1 MLSQKLG
8 ISLKFRLLLCTGA
21 AFCALTAP
29 AWAQS
34 APEQVVVYGTLASD
48 TGLSPAKVP
57 ATVNSLSAADITAAH
72 GATVLDSLGTQ
83 VPGVSLSDSQ
93 GNSMFQDVRF
103 HGFEASPLQ
112 GTAQGIAVYQ
122 NGIRL
127 NEAFGDTVNWDAI
140 PQAAIARMDTW
151 SNNPVFG
158 LNALGGAINVIMKNG
173 FTAAGAQASLQGG
186 SYGHGMASAEF
197 GEDDGD
203 FSFYGAAEGVT
214 DGGWRLH
221 SASNLGRLYGDIGW
235 RFGQSEI
242 HVIASG
248 AQSGLGVVGP
258 TPIQLAARNS
268 AAVYTWPQTT
278 QNRIGSLAVNGTS
291 KLDDNWQFAASGYV
305 RALRE
310 RHVDGN
316 DADFESCSKSSSFGG
331 DLCLQDDA
339 FGTPAGGKTTAFRNQ
354 FVIMNPAGQVFPFNA
369 SAVYGT
375 VDRTAT
381 DTVTQGASLQLT
393 GSAPLLG
400 LGNYFSAGGS
410 VDHSAISFR
419 SNSILGRIFPDL
431 SVAVDP
437 ALAGSGNIVHTLGN
451 LGYAPADLGGT
462 TDDYG
467 LYAVDA
473 LDLTE
478 ALTVTAG
485 FRLNAANIA
494 TRDRSGN
501 AAELTGTHGYS
512 HFNPLAGLTY
522 KILDGVNFFGGYSQA
537 NRAPTPL
544 ELDCANPTQPCL
556 LENSLVS
563 DPPLKQVVAET
574 GEAGLRGETAI
585 WDGTLNWSAS
595 AFRTNS
601 HNDIVSLGSV
611 IQGRG
616 YYANVPDTRRQ
627 GVDLSA
633 RYKTQGW
640 SLYANYSWLD
650 ATYQFTGALSS
661 PNNLKADAN
670 GNVTVKPG
678 NHIPIN
684 PANSFK
690 TGGDFE
696 ILPRLTLG
704 GDIGIIGSQYYD
716 GDFANQNTKLPAYWL
731 ANLRLSYAVSD
742 NWEVFGLVD
751 NVFNRHDASYGT
763 YFDPSN
769 TVTLISPPLTD
780 VRNITRIQPVSV
792 QLGFTFKL

>member
-8 ISLKFRLLLCTGA
+8 ISMRFRFLLCAGA
-21 AFCALTAP
+21 AFSALTAP

-34 APEQVVVYGTLASD
+34 GAEQVVVYGALPSN
-48 TGLSPAKVP
+48 TGLSSAKVP

-83 VPGVSLSDSQ
+83 APGVSLSDSQ
-93 GNSMFQDVRF
+93 GNSMVEDLRF

-140 PQAAIARMDTW
+140 PQGAIARMDSW
-151 SNNPVFG
+151 SSNPVFG

-173 FTAAGAQASLQGG
+173 FTFDGTQATLQGG
-186 SYGHGMASAEF
+186 SYGHGMASVEY
-197 GEDDGD
+197 GETDGN

-214 DGGWRLH
+214 DSGWRLH
-221 SASNLGRLYGDIGW
+221 SASNLARLYGDIGW

-242 HVIASG
+242 HIMGSG

-258 TPIQLAARNS
+258 TPIQLAAQGS
-268 AAVYTWPQTT
+268 AAVYTWPQTS
-278 QNRIGSLAVNGTS
+278 QNRIGSLAAGDTT
-291 KLDDNWQFAASGYV
+291 KLGDDWQIAASAYV
-305 RALRE
+305 RTLRQ

-316 DADFESCSKSSSFGG
+316 DADFESCSTKSSFGG
-331 DLCLQDDA
+331 DICLQDDG
-339 FGTPAGGKTTAFRNQ
+339 FGTPPGGKTAAFRNQ
-354 FVIMNPAGQVFPFNA
+354 FVILNPAGQVFPFSN

-375 VDRTAT
+375 VDRTFT
-381 DTVTQGASLQLT
+381 DTVTQGGSLQLT
-393 GSAPLLG
+393 GGAALLG
-400 LGNYFSAGGS
+400 LGNYFTAGGS
-410 VDHSAISFR
+410 VDHSAIGFR
-419 SNSILGRIFPDL
+419 SNSILGRIFPDI

-437 ALAGSGNIVHTLGN
+437 VLAGSGNSVHTLGA
-451 LGYAPADLGGT
+451 LGYAPADLAGT
-462 TDDYG
+462 TNYYG

-485 FRLNAANIA
+485 FRLNVADIA

-501 AAELTGTHGYS
+501 AAELTGSHGYS

-522 KILDGVNFFGGYSQA
+522 KIADGVNVFGGYSQA
-537 NRAPTPL
+537 NRAPTSL
-544 ELDCANPTQPCL
+544 ELDCANPNQPCL
-556 LENSLVS
+556 LEDSLVS

-574 GEAGLRGETAI
+574 GEAGLRGETAA

-601 HNDIVSLGSV
+601 HNDIVALGSV

-616 YYANVPDTRRQ
+616 YYANVPATRRQ

-633 RYKTQGW
+633 RYKTQSW
-640 SLYANYSWLD
+640 SAYANYSYLD

-661 PNNLKADAN
+661 PNNPQADGN
-670 GNVTVKPG
+670 GNVTVTPG
-678 NHIPIN
+678 DHIPVN
-684 PANSFK
+684 PANILR

-696 ILPRLTLG
+696 ILPRLTVG
-704 GDIGIIGSQYYD
+704 GDIHITGSQYYD
-716 GDFANQNTKLPAYWL
+716 GDYANQNAKLPAYWL
-731 ANLRLSYAVSD
+731 ANLRLSYAASD
-742 NWEVFGLVD
+742 NWELFGVVN

-769 TVTLISPPLTD
+769 TVALFATPLTD
-780 VRNITRIQPVSV
+780 VRSVTRIQPVSV
-792 QLGFTFKL
+792 QLGLTFKL